1 MNKKMAL
8 SIVGTFVIG
17 IAGGVGLMMNDSAYS
32 SLKVALGG
40 QATQNAVGSINAQG
54 MVTAQYS
61 NVDIETALKQ
71 AQSQRTELL
80 EGQLKMQMEMV
91 QNRNNDIAK
100 LNDIVNKLKS
110 NRPQKSGDSVTLDA
124 DLQKK
129 LIESGVVVPS
139 SNKWSQA
146 EVDRALDSLRGKIDS
161 LNSSQQMDML
171 RLQSLT
177 NKRNEAF
184 DTMTNFIKKMSDQRT
199 SIIGNMR

>member
-8 SIVGTFVIG
+8 SIVGTLVIG
-17 IAGGVGLMMNDSAYS
+17 IMGGVGLMMNDSAYS
-32 SLKVALGG
+32 SVKVALGG

-54 MVTAQYS
+54 MITTQFS
-61 NVDIETALKQ
+61 NVDLETALMSI
-71 AQSQRTELL
+71 QSQRTELL
-80 EGQLKMQMEMV
+80 DSQLKTQMETI
-91 QNRNNDIAK
+91 QNRNNEIAK
-100 LNDIVNKLKS
+100 LNEILSKLKS

-129 LIESGVVVPS
+129 LTENGVQVPS
-139 SNKWSQA
+139 ANKWTQA
-146 EVDRALDSLRGKIDS
+146 DIDRASETLRGKIDS

-171 RLQSLT
+171 RMQSLT

-184 DTMTNFIKKMSDQRT
+184 DTMTNFIKKMADQRS